1 MKTEENRRS
10 RTVRTQSRSLYHK
23 FCMDSPGLEEL
34 PLRLESTLQP
44 EYTHV
49 VDSGICVL
57 FAFGCVLFVLLTLA
71 VHEDFYLL
79 GQHIRDLV
87 HKYGLLG
94 KT

>member
-1 MKTEENRRS
+1 
-10 RTVRTQSRSLYHK
+10 
-23 FCMDSPGLEEL
+23 MDSPGLEEL

-49 VDSGICVL
+49 VASGICVL

-79 GQHIRDLV
+79 GQHTRDLV